1 MLQVLHK
8 RNSSPHWESK
18 PQPSKHQSYMY
29 ALTTELEGEG
39 GVVIHLLA

>member
-18 PQPSKHQSYMY
+18 PQPSKRQSY

-39 GVVIHLLA
+39 GGG